1 MPITVFPTSSASTDR
16 TTFGAL
22 RADLARSINPDD
34 PAVLAMAG
42 DAVVTALKVFSRY
55 NWPWDLIYQD
65 ISVTSGT
72 DTYAL
77 AQKFKLPM
85 AGYLLDSSS
94 RLDKRLR
101 WIPYGSFLESYSANQ
116 DGQPVL
122 YTVPNAFESGQVL
135 LYPRPSQSYTFR
147 LHYYRMTAFR
157 FRTDETPLEIPD
169 YADEPLRAWAWYELL
184 KKLGGSA
191 NIARLPSAR
200 ADAMAGRA
208 ELVALV
214 NSRGD
219 MLGPV

>member
-16 TTFGAL
+16 TTFGEMK
-22 RADLARSINPDD
+22 ADLARSINPDD
-34 PAVLAMAG
+34 PTVLAMAG
-42 DAVVTALKVFSRY
+42 DSIITALKVYARY

-65 ISVTSGT
+65 IPVVSGT

-85 AGYLLDSSS
+85 AAYLLDGSS
-94 RLDKRLR
+94 RPDKRLA
-101 WIPYGSFLESYSANQ
+101 WIPYGAFLESYSANQ

-135 LYPRPSQSYTFR
+135 LYPRPASTYTLR
-147 LHYYRMTAFR
+147 LHYYRMAAYR
-157 FRTDETPLEIPD
+157 FITDETPLEIPD
-169 YADEPLRAWAWYELL
+169 YADEPIRAWAWYELL
-184 KKLGGSA
+184 KKLGGSG
-191 NIARLPSAR
+191 NLNRLPSAR

-208 ELVALV
+208 ELVAMV